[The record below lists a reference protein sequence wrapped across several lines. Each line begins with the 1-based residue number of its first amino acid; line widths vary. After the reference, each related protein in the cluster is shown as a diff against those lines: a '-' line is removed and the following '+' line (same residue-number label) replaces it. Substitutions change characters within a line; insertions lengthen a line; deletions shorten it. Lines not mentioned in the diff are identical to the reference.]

1 MEAVENSGIKNKAKL
16 REYLYKNPAKLA
28 EKLAKFIENDDGT
41 MLEPV
46 VLKGKG
52 MGYYYSHNEK
62 RFVHAPRDAEYYLIP
77 WVHEDPTKC
86 YIYSHGA
93 WMIGV
98 ILRVDKDEIKYI
110 GGN

>member
-16 REYLYKNPAKLA
+16 REYLYKNPVRLA

-62 RFVHAPRDAEYYLIP
+62 RFIYAPRNAEYYLIP
-77 WVHEDPTKC
+77 WAHEDPAKC
-86 YIYSHGA
+86 YVYSHGA

-98 ILRVDKDEIKYI
+98 ILIVGKSEIQYI